1 MLCSNPFIRNAFV
14 FRCCKGEAFQ
24 FFLDLFENN
33 YLQAVQMPHG
43 TGNFR
48 KRQSHLVAAY
58 TPSIQNVPVTYDSML
73 YGTRTAKRTKKKSF
87 KTIFLS
93 TILA

>member
-14 FRCCKGEAFQ
+14 FRCYKGEAFQ

-73 YGTRTAKRTKKKSF
+73 YGTRTAKRTKKK
-87 KTIFLS
+87 
-93 TILA
+93 